1 MNIYIRGGQ
10 DRYMFNVTI
19 IRLKDLIRYLLTLIV
34 IVIAIYVVKRYF
46 FDKKIF
52 ELNNVNLGKK
62 ISEFINEQI
71 IYPINVELP
80 VVNKVSTK
88 KINEELIDENHDN
101 SNEEFMTQVFIGM
114 IGTEVGVVNADFNEK
129 RDTDE
134 NVEVAE
140 NSEEEKAEEEK
151 EKVEEN
157 KDAEKPEVNVQTEVI
172 TKNPIKESYTTQYK
186 SVKIKNETSYELTD
200 EILNF
205 DSLNIDKSN
214 IIIFHTHTSE
224 SYTSSEK
231 YQYTPTGNFRT
242 TDTNYS
248 VVRVGDELKNNLEQ
262 YGINVLHDK
271 TFHDYPAYTGSYNR
285 SLATV
290 SKILENTSA
299 DIIID
304 LHRDAIGSYSSYA
317 PTVKIGE
324 DYCAQLMFVMGSNGG
339 GLYHPNW
346 QTNLKWAVSIQE
358 KANEIYTGLFKPI
371 ILRNSRYNQHL
382 SKAACIIEVGSTGN
396 TLEQCLNSMKYL
408 GYIINEEK

>member
-1 MNIYIRGGQ
+1 M
-10 DRYMFNVTI
+10 
-19 IRLKDLIRYLLTLIV
+19 
-34 IVIAIYVVKRYF
+34 
-46 FDKKIF
+46 
-52 ELNNVNLGKK
+52 NLGKK